1 MNSPAKTTQ
10 KSLHYYVINLPQSD
24 ERRRH
29 MRDVLGSLFS
39 PPPPIRVITGAA
51 SQSFYANTDI
61 PSQTR
66 CTPVL
71 RHGIMRY

>member
-39 PPPPIRVITGAA
+39 PPRFAFSP
-51 SQSFYANTDI
+51 
-61 PSQTR
+61 PSQVR
-66 CTPVL
+66 IYHPRNVPPYVP
-71 RHGIMRY
+71 IKI